1 MRRVVKVAANEI
13 RAVEVAQAAE
23 IDAILRN
30 DLEALDRLWSADL
43 LMSSNENLIFTKAQ
57 VFGFFQSGLVQ
68 LEKLERTISKS
79 IVKGDTVFLIGNQ
92 QVLSR
97 LESGI
102 IGASVGAWVLSS
114 FMAGWVREDGAW
126 KLVAWHQA
134 PFAGNSPTR

>member
-1 MRRVVKVAANEI
+1 MVANEI

-97 LESGI
+97 LDSGI
-102 IGASVGAWVLSS
+102 IGAPAGAWVLSS
-114 FMAGWVREDGAW
+114 FMAGWAREDGAW

-134 PFAGNSPTR
+134 PFGGTSPAR

>member
-1 MRRVVKVAANEI
+1 VTARKVAINEI
-13 RAVEVAQAAE
+13 KAVEVAQAAE

-68 LEKLERTISKS
+68 LEKLERTITKS
-79 IVKGDTVFLIGNQ
+79 IVKGDAVFLIGNQ

-97 LESGI
+97 IGSGVL
-102 IGASVGAWVLSS
+102 GTPAGAWVLSS
-114 FMAGWVREDGAW
+114 FMAGWSREDGVW

-134 PFAGNSPTR
+134 PFGGTPLTT

>member
-1 MRRVVKVAANEI
+1 MPINEI

-30 DLEALDRLWSADL
+30 DLEALDRLWSADF

-68 LEKLERTISKS
+68 LEKLERTITKS

-97 LESGI
+97 IGSGVL
-102 IGASVGAWVLSS
+102 GTPAGTWVLSS
-114 FMAGWVREDGAW
+114 FMAGWTREDGAW

-134 PFAGNSPTR
+134 PFGGTSPTR

>member
-1 MRRVVKVAANEI
+1 M
-13 RAVEVAQAAE
+13 AQAAE

-92 QVLSR
+92 QLMSR
-97 LESGI
+97 LGSGI
-102 IGASVGAWVLSS
+102 MGTPAGAWVLSS
-114 FMAGWVREDGAW
+114 FMAGWAREDGAW

-134 PFAGNSPTR
+134 PFGGTSSIK

>member
-1 MRRVVKVAANEI
+1 MAINEI
-13 RAVEVAQAAE
+13 KAVEVAQAAE

-43 LMSSNENLIFTKAQ
+43 IMSSNENLIFTKAQ

-92 QVLSR
+92 QLVSR
-97 LESGI
+97 VGSGA
-102 IGASVGAWVLSS
+102 IGTSTGALVLSS
-114 FMAGWVREDGAW
+114 FMAGWAREDGAW

-134 PFAGNSPTR
+134 PFGGTSPSS